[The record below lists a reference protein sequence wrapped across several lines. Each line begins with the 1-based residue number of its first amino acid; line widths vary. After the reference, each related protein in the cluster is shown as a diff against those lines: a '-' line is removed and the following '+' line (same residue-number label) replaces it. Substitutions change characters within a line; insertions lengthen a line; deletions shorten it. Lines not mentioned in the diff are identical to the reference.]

1 MNLETE
7 PQPGSLAL
15 LAQPDVRWGAPV
27 RDALVQLVA
36 ERKAQRILPVV
47 TGSLAA
53 NATVVG
59 ALTALG
65 DAELPAFTQ
74 LRPHTPFE
82 VVLALMAR
90 MRADKPDMVVV
101 FGGGSAIDAVK
112 IACTAI
118 TRNAQDYDGLL
129 GARATLDA
137 AGKLLAMQTLKPC
150 TVVAVPT
157 TLSAAEFGIIA
168 GATDTKTGIKHAF
181 QSDNLA
187 PDVILYDPWL
197 AAATPQ
203 DLWLSTGIRAVD
215 HAIETVFSIDG
226 GPLTDALALQGLTM
240 LAEGLNAAHQTPGNA
255 KALHTCQMGAWLAGT
270 SIGRVRYG
278 ASHGLG
284 HQLGAVAGVP
294 HGLTSCVL
302 LPAVLDYN
310 APVTQAGQTRIAQAM
325 GRPDMSASDAVR
337 DLIAGLGLPTK
348 MLALGVERTNLQKVA
363 ETALGNLFVKAN
375 PRPLKTAEDV
385 MQILNAAY

>member
-1 MNLETE
+1 M
-7 PQPGSLAL
+7 
-15 LAQPDVRWGAPV
+15 
-27 RDALVQLVA
+27 
-36 ERKAQRILPVV
+36 
-47 TGSLAA
+47 
-53 NATVVG
+53 
-59 ALTALG
+59 
-65 DAELPAFTQ
+65 LPAFTQ

-90 MRADKPDMVVV
+90 IRADMPDMIAV

-112 IACTAI
+112 IACVAV
-118 TRNAQDYDGLL
+118 TRDAQDYDGLL
-129 GARATLDA
+129 GVRATLDA
-137 AGKLLAMQTLKPC
+137 AGKLVALQTQKPC

-187 PDVILYDPWL
+187 PDVIFYDPWL
-197 AAATPQ
+197 AAATPE
-203 DLWLSTGIRAVD
+203 DLWLSTGMRAAD
-215 HAIETVFSIDG
+215 HAIETVLSIDG
-226 GPLTDALALQGLTM
+226 GPLTDALALQGLAM
-240 LAEGLNAAHQTPGNA
+240 LAEGLNATHKTPGNA
-255 KALHTCQMGAWLAGT
+255 SALHICQMGAWLSGT

-302 LPAVLDYN
+302 LPAVLAYN
-310 APVTQAGQTRIAQAM
+310 APVTQAGQKRIAQAL
-325 GRPDMSASDAVR
+325 GRPGTSASDAVR

-348 MLALGVERTNLQKVA
+348 MSALGVERANLQKVA

-375 PRPLKTAEDV
+375 PRPLKSAEDV